1 MRRPTP
7 LHGPRVAGFT
17 LVELMIAIVV
27 LAVLAAVAFPSY
39 LNALRKGRRSEAV
52 AALSA
57 VQQGQERWRA
67 NNQQYTTSL
76 TDLNSGMPASGAV
89 TGPGGYYALSIEQA
103 GATGYVLAAQAVAG
117 TSQAGDTGCQTM
129 RLQLFNGAIF
139 YGGCN
144 ACSTPAAGA
153 QVSDPNR
160 CWSK

>member
-1 MRRPTP
+1 MNRPPSRLRARRT
-7 LHGPRVAGFT
+7 GFT
-17 LVELMIAIVV
+17 LVELTIAIAV

-67 NNQQYTTSL
+67 NNQQYTASL
-76 TDLNSGMPASGAV
+76 TDLNAGMPASGAV
-89 TGPGGYYALSIEQA
+89 TGPGGYYTLSIQQA
-103 GATGYVLAAQAVAG
+103 DATGYVLAAQAVAG
-117 TSQAGDTGCQTM
+117 TSQAGDTGCETM

-139 YGGCN
+139 YGGCD

-153 QVSDPNR
+153 RVTDPNR